1 MIMQTVSQCLLFW
14 WYHSVDKH
22 QAEFHTKSF
31 LVLLSSTMFDARWST
46 SYWQTKWS
54 VFFFQNPV
62 CGKDICKKLFNKNQI
77 LLSTTCTCQTRK
89 PNLINYSFEDYLC
102 TLSSSNVYN
111 TSLYTCNKLYLSCP
125 SEVDVGKKCRTASV
139 DRRLKCFLQH
149 SNLRGFVSGQGTV
162 AKYPHDLAG
171 TLCVNILPFIVV
183 LQLT

>member
-1 MIMQTVSQCLLFW
+1 MPGYLPFTQCTNVVKITSHVCVNCSIWSTTQQTSHMIMQTVSQCLLFW

-125 SEVDVGKKCRTASV
+125 SEVDVGKKMP
-139 DRRLKCFLQH
+139 DRV
-149 SNLRGFVSGQGTV
+149 GG
-162 AKYPHDLAG
+162 
-171 TLCVNILPFIVV
+171 
-183 LQLT
+183 